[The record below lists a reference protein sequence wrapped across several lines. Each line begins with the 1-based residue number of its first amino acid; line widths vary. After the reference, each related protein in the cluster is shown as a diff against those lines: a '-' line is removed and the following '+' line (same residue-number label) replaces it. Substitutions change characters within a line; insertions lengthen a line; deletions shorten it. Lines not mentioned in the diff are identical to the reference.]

1 MNLGK
6 IIAVSNNGMNTQ
18 ENKYLIVE
26 KGNGYIVSKSV
37 KKSWKSQRDWALE
50 DKDYKYIK
58 NNSDKIVFKYKSR
71 INEITLTYK
80 NKDRTKSNKTIKEK
94 EIIYWSQK
102 HYEKELHQNKKFIEY
117 LESCKENPDKLKG
130 KQRKSQ
136 EYIKVLDID

>member
-50 DKDYKYIK
+50 YKDYKYIK

-94 EIIYWSQK
+94 NN
-102 HYEKELHQNKKFIEY
+102 L
-117 LESCKENPDKLKG
+117 LESKTLWKRVTSK
-130 KQRKSQ
+130 
-136 EYIKVLDID
+136 